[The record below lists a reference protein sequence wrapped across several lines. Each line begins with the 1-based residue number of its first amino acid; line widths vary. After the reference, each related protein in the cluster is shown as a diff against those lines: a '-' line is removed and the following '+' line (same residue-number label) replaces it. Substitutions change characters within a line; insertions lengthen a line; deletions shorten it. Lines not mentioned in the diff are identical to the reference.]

1 MVNKRA
7 RTIQQHLYK
16 YGAARTELP
25 KFQKSTARSTESMS
39 TGLWSAKSTG
49 SGWLRRGEGR
59 WGTGSS

>member
-25 KFQKSTARSTESMS
+25 KFQKEYGKEHGRYVYGATIGKVYRER
-39 TGLWSAKSTG
+39 LAK
-49 SGWLRRGEGR
+49 RRNH
-59 WGTGSS
+59 